1 MPQTQASRSRLRRRY
16 PILRPLTLT
25 VALAL
30 AACGTTPE
38 EAGSRAST
46 GLVSRLTPDQNMAT
60 LMKVADST
68 RAGGDPATAVSLYRR
83 AHEIAEKDPLPLS
96 RLGETL
102 AQMQSYTEAA
112 DAYRAA
118 LALSPDDADLH
129 RGMGN
134 VLLALGKPQVALA
147 HLEMAAAK
155 KPDDA
160 RIYNALGVAHD
171 LSGRHDLALQDY
183 RRGLS
188 LAPDQLSLRNNLGLS
203 QALAGDYNGAISTL
217 SELVARPGATARNR
231 QNLALVYG
239 LAGDTD
245 HAASVARTDLDES
258 AVRNNL
264 SYYTLLRSLDDVG
277 RTAAI
282 LGADVRAA
290 RSGAEPASTITS
302 GSIAEAPAPQPAP
315 AVDKKT
321 KAAAGKSAASDART
335 PTPAPMPEPTPVAEA
350 PLAQPP
356 VPEPAPAAPV
366 AAAPAPQP
374 EAEAPAPE
382 AASATPVSETPA
394 PVQVASS
401 EPVRLVPSS
410 GRSTSAELANVS
422 DPPAP
427 AAAPAARKTADAG
440 ERRIVVQIGSFQ
452 VEANAH
458 KALDQVVG
466 KGFKDF
472 AIVHD
477 HDRQGREWWVVRT
490 GTLSDEAATAM
501 ARDLHKAG
509 ESAVVVRSSGQMAA
523 SKSAA
528 DGDVASAVKN

>member
-1 MPQTQASRSRLRRRY
+1 
-16 PILRPLTLT
+16 LRPLTLT

-30 AACGTTPE
+30 AACGTTPQ

-46 GLVSRLTPDQNMAT
+46 GLASKLTPDQSVAT
-60 LMKVADST
+60 LIKVGDST

-83 AHEIAEKDPLPLS
+83 AHDVALRDPLPLS

-112 DAYRAA
+112 DAYEAA

-134 VLLALGKPQVALA
+134 VLLALGKPQLALS
-147 HLEMAAAK
+147 HLEIAVAK
-155 KPDDA
+155 KPDDP

-171 LSGRHDLALQDY
+171 LAGRHDLALQDY

-203 QALAGDYNGAISTL
+203 QALAGDYKGAIATL
-217 SELVARPGATARNR
+217 SELVSRPGASARNR

-239 LAGDTD
+239 LAGDTN
-245 HAASVARTDLDES
+245 HAASVARTDLDE
-258 AVRNNL
+258 AAIRNNL
-264 SYYTLLRSLDDVG
+264 AYYTLLRSLDDVG

-290 RSGAEPASTITS
+290 RSGGEPASKVPS
-302 GSIAEAPAPQPAP
+302 SSIADDPAAQPAP
-315 AVDKKT
+315 ADDKKA
-321 KAAAGKSAASDART
+321 KAPASKSGVSDAR
-335 PTPAPMPEPTPVAEA
+335 PLAPAPMPEPAPVAEA
-350 PLAQPP
+350 PLPP
-356 VPEPAPAAPV
+356 APEPTPAAPV
-366 AAAPAPQP
+366 AVAPAPQP
-374 EAEAPAPE
+374 QPEAPAPE
-382 AASATPVSETPA
+382 AASAAPAIETPA
-394 PVQVASS
+394 PIQVASS
-401 EPVRLVPSS
+401 EPIHLVPAS
-410 GRSTSAELANVS
+410 GRSSSSEQLASVS

-427 AAAPAARKTADAG
+427 AAAHAARRTAEVG

-458 KALDQVVG
+458 KALDQVTG
-466 KGFKDF
+466 RGFKDF
-472 AIVHD
+472 AIVHS

-501 ARDLHKAG
+501 VLDLRQAG
-509 ESAVVVRSSGQMAA
+509 ESAIVMRSNGQMAA

-528 DGDVASAVKN
+528 DGEVASTAKN

>member
-1 MPQTQASRSRLRRRY
+1 MPQIQASRSRLRRRY

-30 AACGTTPE
+30 AACGTQPQ

-46 GLVSRLTPDQNMAT
+46 GLASRLTPDQSEAT
-60 LMKVADST
+60 LIKVADST
-68 RAGGDPATAVSLYRR
+68 RAGGDFATAVGLYRR
-83 AHEIAEKDPLPLS
+83 AHEVAGQDPVPLA

-112 DAYRAA
+112 EAYQAA

-134 VLLALGKPQVALA
+134 VLLALGKPQLALS
-147 HLEMAAAK
+147 HLEIAVAK
-155 KPDDA
+155 KPDDP

-171 LSGRHDLALQDY
+171 LAGRHDLALQDY

-217 SELVARPGATARNR
+217 SELVSRPGATARNR

-290 RSGAEPASTITS
+290 RSGAEPASTITNS
-302 GSIAEAPAPQPAP
+302 GSIAQEPAP
-315 AVDKKT
+315 AVDRKT
-321 KAAAGKSAASDART
+321 KTPAGKSAASDART
-335 PTPAPMPEPTPVAEA
+335 PTPAPMPEPAPVAEA
-350 PLAQPP
+350 PLPQPP
-356 VPEPAPAAPV
+356 APEPV
-366 AAAPAPQP
+366 AAAPVAPAPAP
-374 EAEAPAPE
+374 EPQAEAPAPE
-382 AASATPVSETPA
+382 AASAAPVSETPA

-410 GRSTSAELANVS
+410 GRSSSAELASVS
-422 DPPAP
+422 VPPAP
-427 AAAPAARKTADAG
+427 AAVPPARRTADAG
-440 ERRIVVQIGSFQ
+440 ERRIVVQVGSFQ

-458 KALDQVVG
+458 KALDQVAG

-477 HDRQGREWWVVRT
+477 HDRQGREWWAVRT
-490 GTLSDEAATAM
+490 GTFSDEAATAL

-509 ESAVVVRSSGQMAA
+509 EPAIVVRSSCQMAA
-523 SKSAA
+523 CMSAP
-528 DGDVASAVKN
+528 DGDV